1 MGMERPVLRWVNGWY
16 SQDAPSSPHAPLVT
30 RSFARPSRRI
40 LGAVALV
47 VVCMVGLGVP
57 QAMGASGTFSGTVT
71 AGGTAVKNFSITVSS
86 PGQITATLQW
96 STPSAALRLL
106 LVDPTGTQ
114 VAKVVTTANPKTLN
128 YNATL
133 TGTYKVQVKATSGS
147 SSFTVAVSYPGIS
160 VPSYAGQV
168 GGGTAGRA
176 EMYPSGVAVGP
187 DGTVYIADTGNDQVA
202 AYAPDGHQIWRDG
215 VRGSK
220 AIGNFNN
227 PRDLAYLGGKLYVDD
242 TGNNR
247 VQVLSAANGVASAA
261 WSYHFP
267 STLGI
272 SAGVDAHGNSIILVS
287 EDTSNQVQVFTPS
300 GTPECSF
307 SGPSGTLSGP
317 RDAATNA
324 AGDVYVADY
333 AHDRIVEFGPANAGS
348 CSQTVI
354 GGWGSHGS
362 TNQQFLRPYGVDID
376 SSGNVYVADSVNS
389 RIQEFDASGTYENTY
404 GADFTAP
411 GGDLHNVRRVAV
423 VNGQV
428 YAADL
433 WGLHVDRFSAPG
445 PTPAQSF
452 PGTYATPPVGF
463 FNEPSGITFDNA
475 GNLYVADSVNQ
486 RMQQFAPGA
495 DGTDWPL
502 GSATAWGARGWGQS
516 DLNGFNWPRDISY
529 AASSNTLWVSDTKND
544 RLLQFTT
551 SGASAGT
558 SIGSKSTMNWPYGVQ
573 ADGTHL
579 VVADTY
585 KNQVEGLNND
595 GSAYWSAP
603 VTSANGVPFNHPY
616 DVAVANGVDYVADS
630 GNKRIVELDSVT
642 GAYVGSFGSANLHS
656 PQGVA
661 IEPVSGNVWVADT
674 SYNRVVEFDSTGKY
688 IQAFGKAGSGSGQ
701 FTHPTHLEVH
711 VDAAGT
717 AYLYVCDTYNDRI
730 EILDLN

>member
-1 MGMERPVLRWVNGWY
+1 M
-16 SQDAPSSPHAPLVT
+16 AA
-30 RSFARPSRRI
+30 
-40 LGAVALV
+40 
-47 VVCMVGLGVP
+47 LGVP
-57 QAMGASGTFSGTVT
+57 EAMGASSNFSGTVT
-71 AGGTAVKNFSITVSS
+71 AGGTAVQNFKITVSS
-86 PGQITATLQW
+86 PGQITATMQW
-96 STPSAALRLL
+96 STPSAQLRLL

-114 VAKVVTTANPKTLN
+114 VAKNITTANPKSLT
-128 YNATL
+128 YTATL

-147 SSFTVAVSYPGIS
+147 SAFNGSVSYPGIS

-168 GGGTAGRA
+168 GGGSAGRA

-202 AYAPDGHQIWRDG
+202 AYPAGGGPALWRVG
-215 VRGSK
+215 TRGSK
-220 AIGNFNN
+220 AVGNFNN

-247 VQVLSAANGVASAA
+247 VQVLNAANGVASPA

-300 GTPECSF
+300 GTPVCSF
-307 SGPSGTLSGP
+307 SGPTGTLSGP

-333 AHDRIVEFGPANAGS
+333 AHDRIVEFGPENGGT
-348 CSQTVI
+348 CPQTVI

-362 TNQQFLRPYGVDID
+362 TNQQFLRPYGVDVD
-376 SSGNVYVADSVNS
+376 PAGNVYVADSVNS
-389 RIQEFDASGTYENTY
+389 RIQEFDGSGNYENTY
-404 GADFTAP
+404 GADFTA

-445 PTPAQSF
+445 PTPAQTF
-452 PGTYATPPVGF
+452 PATYATPPVGF
-463 FNEPSGITFDNA
+463 FNEPSGLTFDNN
-475 GNLYVADSVNQ
+475 GNLYVADAVNQ
-486 RMQQFAPGA
+486 RMQRFQPGV

-502 GSATAWGARGWGQS
+502 GTASAWGARGWGLS

-603 VTSANGVPFNHPY
+603 VTSANGVAFNHPY

-630 GNKRIVELDSVT
+630 GNKRIVELNSVT
-642 GAYVGSFGSANLHS
+642 GAVVKTFGSANLHS

-661 IEPVSGNVWVADT
+661 IDPTSGNIWVADT
-674 SYNRVVEFDSTGKY
+674 SYNRVVEFDSTGNY
-688 IQAFGKAGSGSGQ
+688 IQAVGKAGSGNMQ
-701 FTHPTHLEVH
+701 FNHPTHLEVH
-711 VDAAGT
+711 VDAVGT

-730 EILDLN
+730 EILDLNENS